1 MEYKKASL
9 TSDVIV
15 YYDDKVLLI
24 ERKNDPFKNL
34 LAIPGGYLELEKD
47 ETFIEAAIR
56 ELKEET
62 NITAKE
68 DQLVYLKT
76 LDDPKRDPRGRT
88 ISEVFRLNINDDQYN
103 EIKAGDD
110 AKDYKWVSIFDIKNI
125 ELAFDHKQV
134 ILDAFYEYLE
144 CLN

>member
-9 TSDVIV
+9 TSDIIV

-110 AKDYKWVSIFDIKNI
+110 AKDYKWINIFDIKNI

-134 ILDAFYEYLE
+134 ILDAFQEYLE